1 MESSVLETTRTVCL
15 GWCCWCLFRRLQ
27 NCGIFFLPCLW
38 SSRGQSWKVSVWG
51 STQNLKW
58 NVTNEKKF
66 YIYNEQNRNVVFGI
80 LNWIPNSPVDHTR
93 WTSLS
98 EGEASRRV
106 CGRFRIHGGR
116 RGRVWPTCRGW
127 RSFTGTARC
136 SVSRTGVWK
145 KDKCHIGE
153 CTPQAN
159 ILILSFIYVSNL
171 PFKNR

>member
-1 MESSVLETTRTVCL
+1 MESRTLETTHTVCL

-27 NCGIFFLPCLW
+27 NCDMFILTCLW
-38 SSRGQSWKVSVWG
+38 SSRGQRWKISVWV
-51 STQNLKW
+51 S
-58 NVTNEKKF
+58 KKNCSEMQQMTKI
-66 YIYNEQNRNVVFGI
+66 YIYKERNPNVVFGI
-80 LNWIPNSPVDHTR
+80 LNWLPNSPVDHTR

-106 CGRFRIHGGR
+106 CGRFGIHGGR

-145 KDKCHIGE
+145 EDKCHADE
-153 CTPQAN
+153 CTPP
-159 ILILSFIYVSNL
+159 LI
-171 PFKNR
+171 